1 MRTHV
6 FSQYLHETVFVCS
19 YGPQVESFKQKTF
32 SKILWHCPS
41 LPIRGHINLIEAILL
56 YLHAWG
62 YFTLF
67 TCYTLF
73 YSIYLVEPILLYLP
87 GCGHVI
93 LLTCMLGL
101 LSYLPCCL
109 SAARGLS
116 NYSSR
121 ELSLSLAPSPNLL
134 NYTWLTSKL
143 TSGFNEILE
152 ARKKALYDTLWE
164 DYYQRRIN
172 VKSVNLFI
180 LRTFLIVLFLQIN
193 LPYREALA
201 M

>member
-1 MRTHV
+1 
-6 FSQYLHETVFVCS
+6 
-19 YGPQVESFKQKTF
+19 
-32 SKILWHCPS
+32 
-41 LPIRGHINLIEAILL
+41 
-56 YLHAWG
+56 
-62 YFTLF
+62 
-67 TCYTLF
+67 
-73 YSIYLVEPILLYLP
+73 
-87 GCGHVI
+87 
-93 LLTCMLGL
+93 MLGL

-121 ELSLSLAPSPNLL
+121 ELSLSLSPSPNLL

-152 ARKKALYDTLWE
+152 ARKKVLYDTLWE

-180 LRTFLIVLFLQIN
+180 IRTFLIVLFLQIN

>member
-1 MRTHV
+1 MLTSWRHSCWLCWHRSRWLCWHMFLVNIFTKPFLSVYMGPRSNLLSKKHCQK
-6 FSQYLHETVFVCS
+6 SCDTV
-19 YGPQVESFKQKTF
+19 P
-32 SKILWHCPS
+32 
-41 LPIRGHINLIEAILL
+41 PIRGHINLIEAILL

-67 TCYTLF
+67 TCFTLF
-73 YSIYLVEPILLYLP
+73 YSIYLVEAILLYLP

-121 ELSLSLAPSPNLL
+121 ELSLSLAPTPNLL

-152 ARKKALYDTLWE
+152 ARKKVLYDTLW
-164 DYYQRRIN
+164 DD
-172 VKSVNLFI
+172 SL
-180 LRTFLIVLFLQIN
+180 LST
-193 LPYREALA
+193 
-201 M
+201 

>member
-1 MRTHV
+1 MLTHV
-6 FSQYLHETVFVCS
+6 FSEYLHETVFVCL
-19 YGPQVESFKQKTF
+19 YGPQVESFKQKTL

-67 TCYTLF
+67 TCFTLF
-73 YSIYLVEPILLYLP
+73 YSIYLVEAILLYLP

-143 TSGFNEILE
+143 TSGFNEIQE
-152 ARKKALYDTLWE
+152 ARKKELYDTLWD

-172 VKSVNLFI
+172 V
-180 LRTFLIVLFLQIN
+180 
-193 LPYREALA
+193 
-201 M
+201 

>member
-1 MRTHV
+1 M
-6 FSQYLHETVFVCS
+6 
-19 YGPQVESFKQKTF
+19 
-32 SKILWHCPS
+32 
-41 LPIRGHINLIEAILL
+41 
-56 YLHAWG
+56 
-62 YFTLF
+62 
-67 TCYTLF
+67 LF
-73 YSIYLVEPILLYLP
+73 YSIYLVEAILLYLP

-143 TSGFNEILE
+143 TSGFNEIQE
-152 ARKKALYDTLWE
+152 ARKKVLYDTLWE

-180 LRTFLIVLFLQIN
+180 IRTFLIVLFLQIN